1 MNPASCPLCK
11 FYTPDLN
18 PQAAPGNG
26 VCRRKP
32 PVAVLVPNGMVVA
45 IWPTVRAT
53 DWCVEGEPGISHD
66 TSAMWKA
73 LMDKGNGH
81 HH

>member
-1 MNPASCPLCK
+1 VIL
-11 FYTPDLN
+11 
-18 PQAAPGNG
+18 PQGIA
-26 VCRRKP
+26 
-32 PVAVLVPNGMVVA
+32 A

-53 DWCVEGEPGISHD
+53 DWCGEGEAGISHD
-66 TSAMWKA
+66 TQAMGKA